1 MNPLLERQIRKYLPE
16 HLRSNTDL
24 ISFITSIER
33 SYETNDEQYK
43 LLQRSI
49 TISSEELYETNKK
62 LNKES
67 EAQREIIV
75 KLNEVI
81 NNLKGYE
88 SKETKKIKDFDS
100 VKLIEFIGEQTKEI
114 LEINKQKDVLLSS
127 LEKQNTEL
135 NEYAQMISHDLQ
147 SPLQSID
154 ALTSWLKEDYSNK
167 FDTNGLNIIDLIR
180 GSVEKMDILLKTIIK
195 YTNIDKIENKKKDI
209 DLDIL
214 INDILSSIENPNNI
228 QIRIHSKL
236 PSIYADSYRLK
247 LLFFHLLENGIKYND
262 KKTKGFVEI
271 NCEDKDQ
278 YWQFFI
284 KDNGKGIDNK
294 YLKIIFDA
302 FQKLENNE
310 KSTGIGLSF
319 VKKIV
324 EFYEGE
330 INIKS
335 NLGKGTEIIFS
346 LKK

>member
-135 NEYAQMISHDLQ
+135 NEYA
-147 SPLQSID
+147 
-154 ALTSWLKEDYSNK
+154 
-167 FDTNGLNIIDLIR
+167 
-180 GSVEKMDILLKTIIK
+180 
-195 YTNIDKIENKKKDI
+195 
-209 DLDIL
+209 
-214 INDILSSIENPNNI
+214 
-228 QIRIHSKL
+228 
-236 PSIYADSYRLK
+236 
-247 LLFFHLLENGIKYND
+247 
-262 KKTKGFVEI
+262 
-271 NCEDKDQ
+271 
-278 YWQFFI
+278 
-284 KDNGKGIDNK
+284 
-294 YLKIIFDA
+294 
-302 FQKLENNE
+302 
-310 KSTGIGLSF
+310 
-319 VKKIV
+319 
-324 EFYEGE
+324 
-330 INIKS
+330 
-335 NLGKGTEIIFS
+335 
-346 LKK
+346 

>member
-1 MNPLLERQIRKYLPE
+1 MNSLLERQIRKYLPE

-24 ISFITSIER
+24 KNFIASIER
-33 SYETNDEQYK
+33 SYETSDEQYK

-49 TISSEELYETNKK
+49 RISSEELYETNKK
-62 LNKES
+62 LIKES
-67 EAQREIIV
+67 EAQKEIII

-81 NNLKGYE
+81 HNLKTYE
-88 SKETKKIKDFDS
+88 STETKKIKTLDS

-114 LEINKQKDVLLSS
+114 LEINKQKDNLVLS

-154 ALTSWLKEDYSNK
+154 ALSTWLKDDYSSIL
-167 FDTNGLNIIDLIR
+167 DVNGLNIINLIR
-180 GSVEKMDILLKTIIK
+180 SSVEKMDALLKTIIK
-195 YTNIDKIENKKKDI
+195 YTNIDKIENKKKKI
-209 DLDIL
+209 DVNTL
-214 INDILSSIENPNNI
+214 INDIIPSIHNPNNI
-228 QIRIHSKL
+228 KLQVSSKL
-236 PSIYADSYRLK
+236 PTIYADSYRLK
-247 LLFFHLLENGIKYND
+247 LLFFHVLENAIKYND
-262 KKTKGFVEI
+262 KQTLGLVEI
-271 NCEDKDQ
+271 TSEDKDQ

-302 FQKLENNE
+302 FQKLENND

-330 INIKS
+330 ISIKS
-335 NLGKGTEIIFS
+335 KLGKGTEIIFS